1 MKTNSIVGCIVLGVG
16 AWLLF
21 GNLNLVSTKI
31 VGLLIAGLGIAFL
44 SNKFK

>member
-1 MKTNSIVGCIVLGVG
+1 MKTTNIIGYIVLGVG

-21 GNLNLVSTKI
+21 GNLNQVSTKI
-31 VGLLIAGLGIAFL
+31 VGFLIAVLGIAFL

>member
-1 MKTNSIVGCIVLGVG
+1 MKTNEIIGFIVLGGG

-31 VGLLIAGLGIAFL
+31 VGVLIVGLGIAFL